1 MTSEPL
7 LRFEKVTRRY
17 PRQESPAVE
26 RVSLE
31 VAAGEWVG
39 LLGESGSGKTTLL
52 RLAAGLESPD
62 GGSIWLN
69 GTCVAGPERNQPDLP
84 PESRHL
90 GLVFQDGAL
99 FPHLNAAKNIAY
111 GMRERDDRRV
121 EECLEM
127 VGLPGCG
134 KRFPHEFS
142 GGERQRIALA
152 RALAPRPRLLLL
164 DEPFSHLDA
173 ALRRSLRLEMRE
185 LLSQLEQTVL
195 LVTHD
200 AEDIFALASR
210 VAIVE
215 KGKVIQVGAP
225 SRVYRSPVSRY
236 AAERFGVANRVETS
250 DGVEW
255 RRPEEARWL
264 GPDSGKGGSR
274 VRVIEVHQRGHQQE
288 VTLAPLD
295 QTGEWI
301 GYLPR
306 GVEIE
311 PGIEGRVRWEDD

>member
-1 MTSEPL
+1 MEL
-7 LRFEKVTRRY
+7 
-17 PRQESPAVE
+17 AG
-26 RVSLE
+26 
-31 VAAGEWVG
+31 GEWLG

-62 GGSIWLN
+62 AGSIWLN
-69 GTCVAGPERNQPDLP
+69 GTCVAGSERNRPDLP

-111 GMRERDDRRV
+111 GMTERDDRRV

-152 RALAPRPRLLLL
+152 RALAPRPGLLLL

-200 AEDIFALASR
+200 AEDIFSLASR

-215 KGKVIQVGAP
+215 KGKIIQVGTP

-236 AAERFGVANRVETS
+236 AAERFGVANRVEKG
-250 DGVEW
+250 DGIEW
-255 RRPEEARWL
+255 RRPGEARWVD
-264 GPDSGKGGSR
+264 PDSSEGGSR
-274 VRVIEVHQRGHQQE
+274 VRVIEVHQRGSQQE

-301 GYLPR
+301 GYFPR
-306 GVEIE
+306 SVEIE
-311 PGIEGRVRWEDD
+311 PGIHGRVRWEDE